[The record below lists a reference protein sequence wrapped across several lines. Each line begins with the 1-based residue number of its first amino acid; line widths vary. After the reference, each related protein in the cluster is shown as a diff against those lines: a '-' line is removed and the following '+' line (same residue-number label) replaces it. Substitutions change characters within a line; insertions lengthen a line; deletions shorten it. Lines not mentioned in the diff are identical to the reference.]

1 MVRRTAFEFF
11 SRFLSE
17 TGAVEIWIACSGG
30 LDSMALLKLAQE
42 FVAETRLT
50 LGVIHLNHNLR
61 PDAFAD
67 EQFVADYA
75 LKSQLPLVLG
85 QVRDLRS
92 KALNSNHSL
101 ETLARNYRYAFF
113 QRLLASRSQAVIMT
127 AHNASDQVETIMM
140 NLMRGSGL
148 RGIKGIPRQRG
159 RIGRPLL
166 EVTRTRLAEYLHENR
181 IHFREDP
188 SNLSLEFKRNRV
200 RHELLPVIRRLGGSG
215 VEERIAGAGLRLAAD
230 LRIIDH
236 RIDDLWPEVEYTNGR
251 IMVSRRLLQELE
263 ADLKPHFLG
272 RMIRRAGA
280 VKQVS
285 ARVLC
290 ELSELIGDSGKHQLS
305 HYDLGSGLVFKT
317 LSDLV
322 VIGQENLVSELT
334 ALLPEY
340 QIVLPDYGFCH
351 LPYALGDFKLR
362 QMGVCEVA
370 DFSKAGIDGNQAEV
384 SSTEIVDADKLEFPL
399 VLRNYRSGD
408 RFQPLGLNGKSCKLK
423 KFFNAHSFSPY
434 ERSSKPLLCNAGGE
448 IIWVVGERIDHRFR
462 VTRKSCNLVELNFLP
477 HPPVPAAF

>member
-1 MVRRTAFEFF
+1 MVRRTVFDFL

-17 TGAVEIWIACSGG
+17 TGTDEIWVACSGG

-42 FVAETRLT
+42 FVAASRFT

-61 PDAFAD
+61 PDAFTD

-75 LKSQLPLVLG
+75 LESRLPLIIG

-92 KALNSNHSL
+92 EALSSHNSL
-101 ETLARNYRYAFF
+101 ETQARNCRYAFF
-113 QRLLASRSQAVIMT
+113 QRLLKSRRNAVVVT

-166 EVTRTRLAEYLHENR
+166 EITRTRLADYVRTNR
-181 IHFREDP
+181 IRFREDP
-188 SNLSLEFKRNRV
+188 SNLSPEFTRNRI
-200 RHELLPVIRRLGGSG
+200 RHELLPVIRRLGGPG

-236 RIDDLWPEVEYTNGR
+236 RLDDLWPEVESVEHGFR
-251 IMVSRRLLQELE
+251 VSRRLLQECE
-263 ADLKPHFLG
+263 ADLRPHFIG

-290 ELSELIGDSGKHQLS
+290 ELSELIGEPGEQQSC
-305 HYDLGSGLVFKT
+305 HYDLGSGLVFKAFSGQV
-317 LSDLV
+317 L
-322 VIGQENLVSELT
+322 IGRENSLSELP

-340 QIVLPDYGFCH
+340 QIVLHDYGFCR
-351 LPYALGDFKLR
+351 LPYNLGDFTLR
-362 QMGVCEVA
+362 QMEACKVP
-370 DFSKAGIDGNQAEV
+370 DFLEGRIDYNSGEGNL
-384 SSTEIVDADKLEFPL
+384 SEIIDADKLQFPL
-399 VLRNYRSGD
+399 TLRNRRSGD
-408 RFQPLGLNGKSCKLK
+408 IFQPLGLEGKSCKLK
-423 KFFNAHSFSPY
+423 KFFNACSISLY
-434 ERSSKPLLCNAGGE
+434 ERSWKPLLCNGGGE
-448 IIWVVGERIDHRFR
+448 IIWVVGERLDHRFR
-462 VTRKSCNLVELNFLP
+462 VTRKNRNLVELNFSPLKQA
-477 HPPVPAAF
+477 HS